1 MKTVHE
7 LYEIT
12 RTQSRQK
19 MHTGEINSYR
29 TIFIYTNSRDTTV
42 YSMTMLKLY

>member
-1 MKTVHE
+1 MKTE
-7 LYEIT
+7 YEIHKIT

-19 MHTGEINSYR
+19 MHTGELIVSFNCI
-29 TIFIYTNSRDTTV
+29 TDSRDTAV